1 MRLCKSW
8 IGQGES
14 LDKAAYS
21 HLLDCGLC
29 SIKTATADADE
40 VHCRQP
46 KQDTGGSDA
55 LCLRTPPVLGSHSI
69 NFQQMTIQANLG

>member
-1 MRLCKSW
+1 M
-8 IGQGES
+8 GQREF
-14 LDKAAYS
+14 LDKGAYS
-21 HLLDCGLC
+21 QLLDSGLY

-40 VHCRQP
+40 VHCRLA

-69 NFQQMTIQANLG
+69 NFQQMTIQANPR